1 MPSPWLSETIPRK
14 TPYFPQI
21 GDVLMYFK
29 GGHEKYIELVEI
41 RKAYKLN
48 MREQQWKRKR
58 NIEESTMVKVS
69 DIKFEIRPPR
79 LCVLKLSILNQG
91 TSKPTGESF
100 TIKYHDMND
109 VVDFLVLYQAFN
121 R

>member
-1 MPSPWLSETIPRK
+1 MPRK

-29 GGHEKYIELVEI
+29 SGHQKYIELVEL
-41 RKAYKLN
+41 RKTYKLN
-48 MREQQWKRKR
+48 MREQQWMRKK
-58 NIEESTMVKVS
+58 NLDEATKVQVM
-69 DIKFEIRPPR
+69 DMQFEVRPPR
-79 LCVLKLSILNQG
+79 LCVLKLAILNPS
-91 TSKPTGESF
+91 TSKSTGESF

-109 VVDFLVLYQAFN
+109 VVDFLVLYQTFN